1 VPAPPNRKRQ
11 ARTKM
16 PICSTGAGG
25 LAGAIVVSIAI
36 VGGGGMVAMLDA
48 TTSGV
53 GGAGRSS
60 FFTPS
65 FGAGSGATG
74 IRWLMELFSGRPAS
88 SSRTRRMSYA
98 GVSMYLFGTST
109 TCAPLLLSMPFSQSR
124 FSFIR

>member
-1 VPAPPNRKRQ
+1 
-11 ARTKM
+11 M
-16 PICSTGAGG
+16 PISSTGAGG
-25 LAGAIVVSIAI
+25 LTGAIVVSIAI

-60 FFTPS
+60 FATS
-65 FGAGSGATG
+65 LTAVAGTTG
-74 IRWLMELFSGRPAS
+74 IWWLIALFSGSPAS
-88 SSRTRRMSYA
+88 SSRTRRISYA

-109 TCAPLLLSMPFSQSR
+109 TCAPLLVSMPLSQSR